1 MFVTYSS
8 NDLELGWSSVV
19 DYMPSMYE
27 VLDSIPRTRK
37 GSGRERG
44 QEERKGGREERR
56 EGGREGRKGR
66 KERKGRKGRKV
77 KKGRERTEDS
87 QSLDTTKRE
96 WVEFIT
102 SGLLLG
108 CP

>member
-1 MFVTYSS
+1 
-8 NDLELGWSSVV
+8 
-19 DYMPSMYE
+19 
-27 VLDSIPRTRK
+27 
-37 GSGRERG
+37 
-44 QEERKGGREERR
+44 
-56 EGGREGRKGR
+56 
-66 KERKGRKGRKV
+66 V